1 MSFLKQKCVFF
12 KIYPTLSLTKI
23 EAALFARCSLLVTF
37 CSLLVTFCWLLSV
50 LVASVT
56 IPEWEEIISHPAF
69 MGICRTI
76 SRTCQ
81 PYLIYLVDGF
91 FMLSFL
97 VLIKETKT
105 WSEFKISSCCFC
117 VWCKS
122 RELGVRE
129 SSRFSPVTPVVE
141 SFFSD
146 LLRAVIS
153 YLAELHLE
161 SCQTYTTEAS
171 CENSQRL

>member
-23 EAALFARCSLLVTF
+23 EAELFARCSLLVIF
-37 CSLLVTFCWLLSV
+37 CSLLVTFCWLLIV

-91 FMLSFL
+91 FMFSFL
-97 VLIKETKT
+97 VLIKEMKT
-105 WSEFKISSCCFC
+105 WSEFKISSCFF
-117 VWCKS
+117 VFGVNQENQ
-122 RELGVRE
+122 ELGRVQD
-129 SSRFSPVTPVVE
+129 S
-141 SFFSD
+141 
-146 LLRAVIS
+146 LL
-153 YLAELHLE
+153 
-161 SCQTYTTEAS
+161 
-171 CENSQRL
+171 